1 MNTLL
6 KSLLSLSLGTFALG
20 MAEFSMMGILPDV
33 ARTLH
38 LPINEAGHF
47 IAAYAIGV
55 CAGACILVLSYRL
68 PPKKVLLML
77 AAMIATGNIL
87 AALAPGYYTL
97 LAARFLS
104 GLPHGAYFGIASIVA
119 TKLAP
124 VGQAARSV
132 ALMIAG
138 MTVANLIGVPFATW
152 MSFHLSWRLV
162 FCMVAGVAIILLL
175 TLRRF
180 IPNVE
185 PLPNHGILS
194 QFHFLK
200 SAAPWLLLAAT
211 MLGNGGI
218 FCWFSYISPLL
229 TRVSGFSADQVS
241 LLMILAGAGM
251 VAGNLCGGRL
261 ADRFTPGQV
270 AAVLQGIAAVTLLLI
285 FCFARIGW
293 LSAMLMCICT
303 FCLFAV
309 SAPQQLLLIRFS
321 PGGALLGAA
330 SVQMAFNLG
339 NAIGSYSGGLMIAHH
354 FGYQY
359 PALIGIPMTLMG
371 CACLLFFHRHY
382 EQHST
387 SSRINR

>member
-1 MNTLL
+1 MNRLL
-6 KSLLSLSLGTFALG
+6 KSLLSLSMGTFALG

-33 ARTLH
+33 ASTLH
-38 LPINEAGHF
+38 LSLDQAGHF

-55 CAGACILVLSYRL
+55 CSGASILVICYRI
-68 PPKKVLLML
+68 PPKKVLLLL
-77 AAMIATGNIL
+77 ATLIAVGNTL
-87 AALAPGYYTL
+87 AALATGYYSL

-104 GLPHGAYFGIASIVA
+104 GFPHGAYFGIASIVA

-124 VGQAARSV
+124 TGRSARAV

-152 MSFHLSWRLV
+152 ISLHLSWRLV
-162 FCMVAGVAIILLL
+162 FILVALVAIGLLF
-175 TLRRF
+175 TLKHF
-180 IPNVE
+180 IPNLE
-185 PLPNHGILS
+185 SLPYKNIQS
-194 QFHFLK
+194 QFAFLK
-200 SAAPWLLLAAT
+200 SGAPWLLLAAT
-211 MLGNGGI
+211 TLGNGGI
-218 FCWFSYISPLL
+218 FCWLSYVSPLL
-229 TRVSGFSADQVS
+229 TKVSGFSANQVS

-270 AAVLQGIAAVTLLLI
+270 AAALQCTAGIVLLLI
-285 FCFARIGW
+285 FLFAQISW
-293 LSAMLMCICT
+293 LSVILMCLCT

-339 NAIGSYSGGLMIAHH
+339 NAIGSYSGGLMISHH

-359 PALIGIPMTLMG
+359 PALIGIPMTLAG
-371 CACLLFFHRHY
+371 CSCLLFFHYRY
-382 EQHST
+382 EIKTKTISN
-387 SSRINR
+387 S